1 MERED
6 QIPEDDWTDQDILTR
21 GEAGERLDDEIEA
34 VTRELAALRPDSN
47 GPREVAERLLLTR
60 RLDAMRA
67 ARAGLRGR

>member
-1 MERED
+1 MERVE

-34 VTRELAALRPDSN
+34 VTGELAALRSDTV
-47 GPREVAERLLLTR
+47 GPREVAERQLLTR

-67 ARAGLRGR
+67 ARAGLRRS